1 VLPQGQRP
9 DPATPRVNNGI
20 SGDGRKSTPELGKK
34 LFEMKS
40 DYAVKQIRQLLRAPA
55 SGQYAPGGT
64 RDFWSST
71 NVLLLGPE
79 GHAMTKEVTLR
90 QAGGS
95 VSATLPKD
103 MADRLHLEA
112 GDRVL
117 AVETDRGI
125 LLTPYDPEAERALQ
139 VATRAAKKYR
149 NALRE
154 LAK

>member
-1 VLPQGQRP
+1 V
-9 DPATPRVNNGI
+9 
-20 SGDGRKSTPELGKK
+20 
-34 LFEMKS
+34 
-40 DYAVKQIRQLLRAPA
+40 
-55 SGQYAPGGT
+55 
-64 RDFWSST
+64 
-71 NVLLLGPE
+71 
-79 GHAMTKEVTLR
+79 TKEVTLR

-103 MADRLHLEA
+103 MADRLHLEP

-125 LLTPYDPEAERALQ
+125 LLTPYDPDGERALRI
-139 VATRAAKKYR
+139 AARTAKKYR